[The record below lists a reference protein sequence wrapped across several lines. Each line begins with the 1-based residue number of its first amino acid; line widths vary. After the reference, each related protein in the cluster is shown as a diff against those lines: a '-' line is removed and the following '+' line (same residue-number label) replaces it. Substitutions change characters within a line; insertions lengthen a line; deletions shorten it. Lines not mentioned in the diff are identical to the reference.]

1 MSETKNYYEILGV
14 PENASADEI
23 RKAYKKLAIKWHPDK
38 NPDNQKEAEE
48 KFKEISEAYSVL
60 SDPQKKQQWEFSR
73 NGGGNFAFDF
83 DGFNPDDIFKN
94 FFSGFGGFPGF
105 DDDDF
110 FSFGGSK
117 KKKSG
122 QSGQGHSD
130 PFGDPFGG
138 FGFGN
143 FGNFN
148 RAFGG
153 GFGFDDDFG
162 NFGND
167 DFGGNFSNF
176 GNQGSYTKTTT
187 TIINGKKVS
196 KTEKVTV
203 DQDGKKTVEIKTF
216 GDDGNNVNYRLEDE
230 ENVNE
235 HKKPKT
241 KSKASKGGKSKKK

>member
-1 MSETKNYYEILGV
+1 MSNTKNYYEILGV

-60 SDPQKKQQWEFSR
+60 SDPKKKQEWEFSK

-83 DGFNPDDIFKN
+83 EGFDANDIFKN
-94 FFSGFGGFPGF
+94 FFQGFGADFGF

-110 FSFGGSK
+110 FGFGGSK
-117 KKKSG
+117 KKK
-122 QSGQGHSD
+122 GQGHRD
-130 PFGDPFGG
+130 PFGDPFGDFG
-138 FGFGN
+138 NFGFGSAFGGNFGFGSDDFGFGN
-143 FGNFN
+143 
-148 RAFGG
+148 
-153 GFGFDDDFG
+153 DDFG
-162 NFGND
+162 NFG
-167 DFGGNFSNF
+167 GNF

-203 DQDGKKTVEIKTF
+203 DQDGNKKIEVQTF
-216 GDDGNNVNYRLEDE
+216 GDDGNNFNYRLEDE
-230 ENVNE
+230 DNVNE
-235 HKKPKT
+235 HKRAKN
-241 KSKASKGGKSKKK
+241 SKKGKGKKKDK